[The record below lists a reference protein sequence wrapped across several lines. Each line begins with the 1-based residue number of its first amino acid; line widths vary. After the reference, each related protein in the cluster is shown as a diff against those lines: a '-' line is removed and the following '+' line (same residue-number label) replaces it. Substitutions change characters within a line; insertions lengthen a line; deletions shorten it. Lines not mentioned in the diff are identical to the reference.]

1 MEGKGAARTAWAT
14 GRRGGRVPVSRIAG
28 LAVDHGAQSGCGWR
42 GDGVG
47 DLLMPAGARPTDDNR
62 QPTSRRFVARGTGSY
77 SARFEATETVQVRA
91 PIVARRTGSYS
102 ARFEAT
108 ETVQVRAPD
117 CRSVGRAPAAHDS
130 KPPYSFGFALPIVA
144 RRDRK
149 ST

>member
-14 GRRGGRVPVSRIAG
+14 GRRGGRVPVSCIAG

-91 PIVARRTGSYS
+91 L
-102 ARFEAT
+102 
-108 ETVQVRAPD
+108 D
-117 CRSVGRAPAAHDS
+117 CRSVGRAPAALDS

-144 RRDRK
+144 RRLGSYRA
-149 ST
+149 